1 MLNEDVQHLAN
12 TKKVRTTRHAH
23 APRTT
28 RHGRSRAWFLV
39 CLYDQLAV
47 GAIFVVGGVVG
58 LFVGFVLGRLTS
70 SAAKTATKRE

>member
-1 MLNEDVQHLAN
+1 L
-12 TKKVRTTRHAH
+12 
-23 APRTT
+23 
-28 RHGRSRAWFLV
+28 
-39 CLYDQLAV
+39 CDQLAV